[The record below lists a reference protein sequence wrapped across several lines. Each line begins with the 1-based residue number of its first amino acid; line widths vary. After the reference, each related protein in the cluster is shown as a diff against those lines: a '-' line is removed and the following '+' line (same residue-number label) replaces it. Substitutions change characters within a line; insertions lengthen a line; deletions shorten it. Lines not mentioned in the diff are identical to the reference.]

1 MTHYIGATGL
11 DIFNDAI
18 ETAIEETTLT
28 LTNLIDAV
36 ATQDNL
42 NAIYSSNYTDTVGDL
57 IGVYSSNY
65 SDKVGVWGSN
75 YTDRE
80 ITYTSNYVRTTS
92 NILVNRIKL
101 LEGSEGTAGDPSA
114 DPPIPPIPPTGNIYI
129 LATLGLLTAGAT
141 ATGILIGDLT
151 IKVNNN
157 AIYGSNYSDK
167 VGVWG
172 SNYARDKIGV
182 YSSNYTDLI
191 GIYSSNY
198 ARDKIGVYS
207 SNYTDLIGIYSSNY
221 ARDKVGVYSSNY
233 TDLIGGYSS
242 NYARD
247 KVGVWGSNYSDK
259 VGVYSSNYTNREIT
273 FTSNY
278 VARINTALSGANYWT
293 EESTNNIYLNKSG
306 NVGIGTIATTKLH
319 VYQDTINDT
328 KLIIQNNNVVS
339 GSVPTEISVVG
350 ATSTTIG
357 SADRMLV
364 FPYTGSADTKDY
376 DFTTTQNLI
385 CDILVVGGGGGGGA
399 GHGGGGGA
407 GQLVLIRQATL
418 IIGNYIIK
426 VGKGGIGAVSVNN
439 VSISQAT
446 KGGNS
451 SFNNI
456 VVAEGGGA
464 NTNNANDK
472 NGGSGAGG
480 DGYPTD
486 GGTSGFGIK
495 DNNTDTYLSGN
506 VYSRGNNGGNND
518 GNPNGGVAGG
528 GGGAGTAGNGSVAGN
543 GLSGISEISYDFKTN
558 FGTSVGK
565 TESDTLIWFA
575 GGGGGGYSTSIG
587 GLGGGGNGAFNSGA
601 TPVNGGNATNGTGSG
616 GGGGSGYSGDGGA
629 GGTGIVI
636 IRYRLQTSTSS
647 SLELVRGT
655 TTDGSVDYSVG
666 NYDGNFK
673 IKSVVNTATPDDRL
687 VINSAGN
694 VGIGTTSHATYK
706 LDVNGD
712 INISAGS
719 QFKIG
724 GNVLSTFTPT
734 SANTIGIFNST
745 QFENVSSL
753 IQIKSSWKPTTSGTA
768 DTANG
773 LSAGTSI
780 SITSITA
787 SGLITANAGLTIS
800 GAGQSLISEGT
811 ITARIINASGLIT
824 GNAGLT
830 IPAGQT
836 LTSSGTLT
844 ATTIIA
850 SELITANAG
859 LTIAS
864 AQTLTSGV
872 INASG
877 LITATQT
884 TTGTND
890 ILNMRYNSTNGIRF
904 TQRYIG
910 VNDVRYD
917 LIQKVANVDKTASL
931 TIYNG
936 NVGIGRTDPTNIL
949 QIGSGNRL
957 RIANNNA
964 DFTIIGTGDTPELH
978 TRIFMGG
985 INYTEPFYGGTGNL
999 YMFSGNGGKHL
1010 FITQTTTTET
1020 ERMRIGNNGNVAIGT
1035 TDTATYKLNVAG
1047 DINVSGAFRVN
1058 NTAIANSWSAGTP
1071 STNIYYN
1078 LGNVGIGT
1086 TNPSSLL
1093 HIKGT
1098 NTILTI
1104 MGQGGG
1110 GAKSQLDLSTY
1121 DPTPYVSGC
1130 SLIATDDGAFG
1141 ATFQIKLKAS
1151 GANTN
1156 GQFTPFSI
1164 GNTGN
1169 VSIPSNLNVGTII
1182 TDNISSRGTNGPFYI
1197 DPNYSTNNYVLIY
1210 DKLDIQGSL
1219 YVSNSLG
1226 IGANP
1231 SYTLDIPNNGTGN
1244 SGYYNLRYFNYDTNI
1259 TASYT
1264 YLSNVSARIGGS
1276 LWCGSWIASSSDSR
1290 IKEDIQD
1297 INDDSALQMIL
1308 AIEPKTYKYIDKVA
1322 KGDKKVYGFIAQQI
1336 KQVLPDAIGIE
1347 PEYIPNIML
1356 LADYDNEII
1365 TLPSQPV
1372 KVVIKLNDKI
1382 RCYDKDNKHIDIIVI
1397 EIIDELTFKIKFN
1410 DNKPIRATKPTNNSS
1425 NIDITDSPMPSQSG
1439 SPEGTKYTDNK
1450 IFVSGTEVDDFHTI
1464 SKEYIFTLNVC
1475 ATQELHRRIISQEQR
1490 IKELEGK
1497 MTQILNY
1504 ISI

>member
-11 DIFNDAI
+11 DIFDDAI
-18 ETAIEETTLT
+18 SDAIEETTNT
-28 LTNLIDAV
+28 LTTLINAV

-191 GIYSSNY
+191 GVYSSNY

-221 ARDKVGVYSSNY
+221 ARDKVGVYSSNYTDLIGVYSSNYARDKIGVYSSNYTDLIGVYSSNYARDKIGVYSSNY

-306 NVGIGTIATTKLH
+306 NVGIGT
-319 VYQDTINDT
+319 
-328 KLIIQNNNVVS
+328 
-339 GSVPTEISVVG
+339 
-350 ATSTTIG
+350 
-357 SADRMLV
+357 
-364 FPYTGSADTKDY
+364 
-376 DFTTTQNLI
+376 
-385 CDILVVGGGGGGGA
+385 
-399 GHGGGGGA
+399 
-407 GQLVLIRQATL
+407 
-418 IIGNYIIK
+418 
-426 VGKGGIGAVSVNN
+426 
-439 VSISQAT
+439 
-446 KGGNS
+446 
-451 SFNNI
+451 
-456 VVAEGGGA
+456 
-464 NTNNANDK
+464 
-472 NGGSGAGG
+472 
-480 DGYPTD
+480 
-486 GGTSGFGIK
+486 
-495 DNNTDTYLSGN
+495 
-506 VYSRGNNGGNND
+506 
-518 GNPNGGVAGG
+518 
-528 GGGAGTAGNGSVAGN
+528 
-543 GLSGISEISYDFKTN
+543 
-558 FGTSVGK
+558 
-565 TESDTLIWFA
+565 
-575 GGGGGGYSTSIG
+575 
-587 GLGGGGNGAFNSGA
+587 
-601 TPVNGGNATNGTGSG
+601 
-616 GGGGSGYSGDGGA
+616 
-629 GGTGIVI
+629 
-636 IRYRLQTSTSS
+636 QTSLTNK
-647 SLELVRGT
+647 LQVQGT
-655 TTDGSVDYSVG
+655 
-666 NYDGNFK
+666 
-673 IKSVVNTATPDDRL
+673 
-687 VINSAGN
+687 
-694 VGIGTTSHATYK
+694 
-706 LDVNGD
+706 
-712 INISAGS
+712 IS
-719 QFKIG
+719 
-724 GNVLSTFTPT
+724 
-734 SANTIGIFNST
+734 
-745 QFENVSSL
+745 
-753 IQIKSSWKPTTSGTA
+753 
-768 DTANG
+768 
-773 LSAGTSI
+773 
-780 SITSITA
+780 A
-787 SGLITANAGLTIS
+787 SGLITGNAGLTIPS
-800 GAGQSLISEGT
+800 GQTLTSSGT
-811 ITARIINASGLIT
+811 LTANVINASGLIT

-830 IPAGQT
+830 IPSGQT

-844 ATTIIA
+844 A
-850 SELITANAG
+850 S
-859 LTIAS
+859 
-864 AQTLTSGV
+864 V

-890 ILNMRYNSTNGIRF
+890 ILNMRYDTQNGIRF

-910 VNDVRYD
+910 VGDVRYD
-917 LIQKVANVDKTASL
+917 LIQKVANVDKIASL

-1047 DINVSGAFRVN
+1047 DINVSGAFRVGG
-1058 NTAIANSWSAGTP
+1058 TALANSWSAGTP
-1071 STNIYYN
+1071 ATDIYYSA
-1078 LGNVGIGT
+1078 GNVNIGT
-1086 TNPSSLL
+1086 ATSQSSYKLNVS
-1093 HIKGT
+1093 G
-1098 NTILTI
+1098 NTYVANTLVFNNSYR
-1104 MGQGGG
+1104 GGG
-1110 GAKSQLDLSTY
+1110 SDYACNKISLYGGVNTPTTTSTY
-1121 DPTPYVSGC
+1121 GFGVVGGTLEYFSPDSHRFYTGTTGGTGYGTQRM
-1130 SLIATDDGAFG
+1130 IMYGNGAVG
-1141 ATFQIKLKAS
+1141 IHTTS
-1151 GANTN
+1151 GANPT
-1156 GQFTPFSI
+1156 GFMKAGSLLI
-1164 GNTGN
+1164 GNVDANYG
-1169 VSIPSNLNVGTII
+1169 
-1182 TDNISSRGTNGPFYI
+1182 
-1197 DPNYSTNNYVLIY
+1197 YSTTGWTTGANGTAGLLMECTDYTEIAVHDSGATVASFMTYYNNAFQIGRDVGYGSSKVAIVNSLAIGGNYVAQY
-1210 DKLDIQGSL
+1210 S
-1219 YVSNSLG
+1219 
-1226 IGANP
+1226 
-1231 SYTLDIPNNGTGN
+1231 LDIPANGTGN
-1244 SGYYNLRYFNYDTNI
+1244 SGYGNMRYFDVNNVLSY
-1259 TASYT
+1259 SYT
-1264 YLSNVSARIGGS
+1264 YLGNVSARIGGS
-1276 LWCGSWIASSSDSR
+1276 LWVGSWIASSSDTR
-1290 IKEDIQD
+1290 IKEDIED
-1297 INDDSALQMIL
+1297 INDDTALNMIL

-1322 KGDKKVYGFIAQQI
+1322 KGNKKVYGFIAQQI
-1336 KQVLPDAIGIE
+1336 KEVLPDAVGIE
-1347 PEYIPNIML
+1347 PNYIPNIML

-1372 KVVIKLNDKI
+1372 KVIIKLNDKI
-1382 RCYDKDNKHIDIIVI
+1382 RCYDKDNKHIDIVVI

-1410 DNKPIRATKPTNNSS
+1410 DNEPIRAKEPTSNSS
-1425 NIDITDSPMPSQSG
+1425 NIDIPDSPP
-1439 SPEGTKYTDNK
+1439 KYTDNK

-1475 ATQELHRRIISQEQR
+1475 ATQELHRRIISQEER

-1497 MTQILNY
+1497 MKDILKY
-1504 ISI
+1504 LSI